1 MEPLKIDE
9 ILLSTGGEL
18 LQGDKDKWICGI
30 STDSRQPIIQGQ
42 MFIALKG
49 DKFDGHDFIEE
60 VIKKGV
66 SALIISSNFQFPI
79 SNFQSPI
86 SIIKVKNTLIA
97 LGKIAADY
105 RQKFQIPIVAIT
117 GSNGKTTTKEMAAI
131 LLAKKFNTLKSRSS
145 FNNAIGLPLTLLEL
159 NNTTQAAVVEIGM
172 NQVGEIK
179 YLAQIAKPTIGLITN
194 IGESHLGYLHS
205 RANIAQEKAQLLE
218 AMDGIAILNRDD
230 YYSNRIKFK
239 GQKITFGIRHR
250 ADITAE
256 DVTQNAN
263 GINFKIYRTY
273 RTYRSYKSYK
283 SYKSYSVTVPILGL
297 HNVYNVLGATA
308 IACAAGIEWELIK
321 DAYQEL
327 KTPYGRM
334 GLHFYGDVRVINDA
348 YNANPTSMKAALET
362 LSQIQTRGR
371 KIFVMGDMLELGDF
385 SKSFHRTVVKKAI
398 ETGVNILF
406 TIGKEAAR
414 AAKDAGKQGVTVY
427 QCETNEEIITR
438 LKKILAAQDIILI
451 KGSRKM
457 KLEEVVEGLKP
468 VIGHQ

>member
-18 LQGDKDKWICGI
+18 LAGDKAQWICGI
-30 STDSRQPIIQGQ
+30 STDSRQIAQGQ

-49 DKFDGHDFIEE
+49 DKFDGHDFIDE

-79 SNFQSPI
+79 SNFQFPI

-117 GSNGKTTTKEMAAI
+117 GSNGKTTTKEMAGT
-131 LLAKKFNTLKSRSS
+131 LLSKKFNTLKSKSS

-172 NQVGEIK
+172 NHVGEIK
-179 YLAQIAKPTIGLITN
+179 YLAQIAKPTIALITN
-194 IGESHLGYLHS
+194 VGESHLEYLNS
-205 RANIAQEKAQLLE
+205 RANIAKEKAQLLE

-239 GQKITFGIRHR
+239 GKKITFGIHHQ
-250 ADITAE
+250 ADITAS
-256 DVTQNAN
+256 DITQDIN
-263 GINFKIYRTY
+263 GISFKMNYRTY
-273 RTYRSYKSYK
+273 KT
-283 SYKSYSVTVPILGL
+283 YSVTMPILGL

-308 IACAAGIEWELIK
+308 IACAASVEWELIK

-334 GLHFYGDVRVINDA
+334 GLHSYGDVRIINDA

-362 LSQIQTRGR
+362 LKQIQTRGR
-371 KIFVMGDMLELGDF
+371 KIFVMGDMLELRHF
-385 SKSFHRTVVKKAI
+385 TKSFHQTVVKKAI
-398 ETGVNILF
+398 ESGVNILF
-406 TIGKEAAR
+406 TIGKESAR
-414 AAKDAGKQGVTVY
+414 AAKDAGQQGVTVY
-427 QCETNEEIITR
+427 QCETNEEIITK
-438 LKKILAAQDIILI
+438 LKKILAPQDIILI
-451 KGSRKM
+451 KGSRRM
-457 KLEEVVEGLKP
+457 RLEEVVEGLK
-468 VIGHQ
+468 